1 MEQIETKLMEKTTDD
16 AHDGSLSDC
25 LFALQKPE
33 EDICFFDI
41 ETTGLSP
48 AVSSVYLI
56 GAAFLRNDSLM
67 LRQWFADDYVSEKA
81 ILADFADFASAFT
94 VFVHYNGST
103 FDIPYLE
110 KKYRSHN
117 LPSPFEGRESL
128 DIFREIRR
136 KKEFFNTPDLKLAT
150 MEQLLGFRRLDPYTG
165 RDCIR
170 LYTDFMQQKVF
181 RSNSAKLLKKSL
193 LLHNRDDLIGTVLC
207 SRLLYHTG
215 YFGTSPS
222 CQSEQGLL
230 VIRDTIPVSYPVSG
244 QSERDGVF
252 FTFDKNSLTVRIP
265 LYRGTLYHF
274 YKDYKNYYYLPEED
288 MAVHKSVAVY
298 VDAGRRENATAAN
311 CYTKRSGAFLPLP
324 RHMRP
329 EGLPLFQQTRRA
341 GDLYLPLEDPSSL
354 SADFLRELLRELF
367 R

>member
-1 MEQIETKLMEKTTDD
+1 MEQIETKLMEKTADD
-16 AHDGSLSDC
+16 AHGGSLSDC

-56 GAAFLRNDSLM
+56 GAAFLRNDSLV

-81 ILADFADFASAFT
+81 ILASFADFASAFT

-128 DIFREIRR
+128 DIFREIRK
-136 KKEFFNTPDLKLAT
+136 KKEFFNTPDLNLAT

-181 RSNSAKLLKKSL
+181 RSDSAKLLKK
-193 LLHNRDDLIGTVLC
+193 
-207 SRLLYHTG
+207 
-215 YFGTSPS
+215 
-222 CQSEQGLL
+222 
-230 VIRDTIPVSYPVSG
+230 VS
-244 QSERDGVF
+244 F
-252 FTFDKNSLTVRIP
+252 FTTV
-265 LYRGTLYHF
+265 T
-274 YKDYKNYYYLPEED
+274 
-288 MAVHKSVAVY
+288 
-298 VDAGRRENATAAN
+298 T
-311 CYTKRSGAFLPLP
+311 
-324 RHMRP
+324 
-329 EGLPLFQQTRRA
+329 
-341 GDLYLPLEDPSSL
+341 
-354 SADFLRELLRELF
+354 
-367 R
+367 